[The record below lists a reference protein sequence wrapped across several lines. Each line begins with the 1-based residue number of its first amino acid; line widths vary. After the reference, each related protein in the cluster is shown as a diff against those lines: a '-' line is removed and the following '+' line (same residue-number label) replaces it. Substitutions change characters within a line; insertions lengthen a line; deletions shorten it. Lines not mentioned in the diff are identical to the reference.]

1 MRSKPTAFLY
11 LTGGLGNQ
19 LFQYAALQAYMGY
32 ESKIVLSNFG
42 SPRNNEDGIPQINS
56 MLGDNII
63 FLAKKCI
70 SVTLAEK
77 LLGLN
82 LRLSVGAHSKL
93 NGFRAIIKSI
103 SDVILSIL
111 FCEKICISFNPE
123 QDGKTVKHSIIVLGY
138 FQKYNYSHL
147 VKSKIVFQS
156 FLKDKEL
163 QKYSELAKKVN
174 PLVVHVRRG
183 DYTQEKLFGLLNN
196 DYYSQAIQYCLR
208 STKSP
213 VGEIWIFSD
222 DIDAAK
228 NVIQS
233 QSELQIRW
241 ISAVNSSPVAT
252 LIAMSFGKNFVIA
265 NSTYSWWGAF
275 LSSSAETV
283 CCPAKWFKD
292 IDSDP
297 NLFLPSWHQITNSFE

>member
-1 MRSKPTAFLY
+1 MRRKPTAFLY

-19 LFQYAALQAYMGY
+19 LFQYAALQAYIGY
-32 ESKIVLSNFG
+32 ESKFVLSNFG
-42 SPRNNEDGIPQINS
+42 NPRKNEDGFPQINS
-56 MLGDNII
+56 MLGDSII
-63 FLAKKCI
+63 FLVKKCI

-82 LRLSVGAHSKL
+82 LRLSVGSHSKL
-93 NGFRAIIKSI
+93 KGLRAVIKFMSNV
-103 SDVILSIL
+103 SLSVL
-111 FCEKICISFNPE
+111 FCERIRISFDPE
-123 QDGKTVKHSIIVLGY
+123 QDGKIVKHSIIVLGY

-147 VKSKIVFQS
+147 VKDKIVFNS
-156 FLKDKEL
+156 FSKFQEL
-163 QKYSELAKKVN
+163 QKYSELAKKIN

-183 DYTQEKLFGLLNN
+183 DYMQEKLFGLLNK

-208 STKSP
+208 STKLLID
-213 VGEIWIFSD
+213 EIWIFSD
-222 DIDAAK
+222 DINAAK

-241 ISAVNSSPVAT
+241 ISAVDSSPVAT
-252 LIAMSFGKNFVIA
+252 LIAMSFGRNFVIA
-265 NSTYSWWGAF
+265 NSTYSWWGAV

-292 IDSDP
+292 IEFDP

>member
-1 MRSKPTAFLY
+1 MRRKPAAFLY

-19 LFQYAALQAYMGY
+19 LFQYAALQAYIGY
-32 ESKIVLSNFG
+32 ESKFVLSNFG
-42 SPRNNEDGIPQINS
+42 NPRKNEDGIPQINS

-93 NGFRAIIKSI
+93 KSFRAIIKFI
-103 SDVILSIL
+103 SDVTLSVL

-147 VKSKIVFQS
+147 IKSKIVFHS

-196 DYYSQAIQYCLR
+196 DYYSQAIQHCLR

-228 NVIQS
+228 NMIQS
-233 QSELQIRW
+233 QSEIQIRW

-252 LIAMSFGKNFVIA
+252 LIAMSFGINFVIA

-283 CCPAKWFKD
+283 CCPEKWFKD
-292 IDSDP
+292 IESDP